1 MINNINKIIFIVIIA
16 GRLVPFSQISAFVL
30 RKNLAG
36 TAQSIAIAKYHF
48 YFLMADLLL
57 LPICH
62 QDSNDIK
69 SHVIIHTRDVEMT
82 ALR

>member
-30 RKNLAG
+30 SNNLAG
-36 TAQSIAIAKYHF
+36 TAQSIAKYNF
-48 YFLMADLLL
+48 YFPMADLLL